1 METKGEQQLSQVWS
15 LRGRATHLVIP
26 GAGADNVWESSLG
39 KVEQWM
45 VEHHTDPNIRQVLID
60 HLKEWRSAPSQH
72 CYRPCQ
78 IEHLATAAMDQNNIS
93 WQRLLEGWLQIKW
106 RYRQQQYYS
115 DISSKRSGK
124 CWVVSVIKVW
134 DVDWDLWEHR
144 NQVLHNQDN
153 IVRDQSLRMIN
164 RHVTSLFK
172 RLHREICRTLT
183 NTFYIY
189 PYPTFCA
196 SGWITK

>member
-93 WQRLLEGWLQIKW
+93 WQRLLEGWLQIK
-106 RYRQQQYYS
+106 
-115 DISSKRSGK
+115 
-124 CWVVSVIKVW
+124 
-134 DVDWDLWEHR
+134 
-144 NQVLHNQDN
+144 
-153 IVRDQSLRMIN
+153 
-164 RHVTSLFK
+164 
-172 RLHREICRTLT
+172 
-183 NTFYIY
+183 
-189 PYPTFCA
+189 
-196 SGWITK
+196 